1 MGNCLTHTKEGEDN
15 PIDDNDHLSN
25 MCSHTFYAKKDFDVF
40 LDIMECQ
47 CQTWINLHVLKEDL
61 EKKMKGK
68 VKRFRVSKWTDE
80 HKNRFV

>member
-1 MGNCLTHTKEGEDN
+1 
-15 PIDDNDHLSN
+15 
-25 MCSHTFYAKKDFDVF
+25 
-40 LDIMECQ
+40 MECQ